1 MLDSIGITGKWT
13 AEILRADGTIES
25 FEQDNTIE
33 TLYKQTIVDAMVGN
47 DASKIWRM
55 GGALHSNDGSGQGS
69 NTSSLTVPST
79 GTGGIVLDTGGSQF
93 VGAQTTLGSP
103 TAITNGFS
111 ITFTG
116 IVRATQ
122 SYTISAIYIKR
133 NKLSGSNNNYGLDIA
148 SGSNWS
154 STSIGNGD
162 QLTISWVIQA
172 VKGSTS
178 VS

>member
-1 MLDSIGITGKWT
+1 MLDSIGITGKWS
-13 AEILRADGTIES
+13 AEIIRADGTIENY
-25 FEQDNTIE
+25 EEANAIE
-33 TLYKQTIVDAMVGN
+33 TAFKQKLVDAMVGS
-47 DASKIWRM
+47 DTTWRM

-69 NTSSLTVPST
+69 NSNSLTVPSA
-79 GTGGIVLDTGGSQF
+79 GTGGIVLNTGGSYY
-93 VGAQTTLGSP
+93 VGAQTTVGTS

-122 SYTISAIYIKR
+122 SYTISAIYLKR
-133 NKLSGSNNNYGLDIA
+133 DKQSGSNNNCGLDIA

-154 STSIGNGD
+154 STTIGNGD
-162 QLTISWVIQA
+162 QITISWVIQA

-178 VS
+178 IS